1 VDLELPGAGRR
12 ALRRLAAGGVALLVA
27 AGCTAPGPDQPA
39 APSPDPSPAPGAS
52 AAATTGPPPAAA
64 GPRYLQG
71 QPLTGPTRLWL
82 LVASDPPRLVD
93 VDRGTSRPV
102 DGLPT
107 GDVPFSVAAAGEDAI
122 IAADRQVFVLERWSP
137 RARPVGAGD
146 AMPSLDGRGIWLLER
161 GRRCT
166 LRQIGLDSLARRPPR
181 RVPCTIGLLADT
193 PLGLLVWTEPSA
205 AGEQGALVDLGSGR
219 VVARYPE
226 VHGVVGSQV
235 LWGGPERHAGP
246 FTLTD
251 RRVGTS
257 RPVPRPTPYGAAG
270 SGLPSPDGRL
280 LAVEFADLSWS
291 RVKGQV
297 SDIWLLDLRTRRW
310 RRLPGMPL
318 ITAVKFMSMAW
329 TADGRLLLAGD
340 FDRFG
345 KALAI
350 WRPGQDHLAVKR
362 LPLPDPAGSDS
373 FVPWPAPA

>member
-1 VDLELPGAGRR
+1 MAG
-12 ALRRLAAGGVALLVA
+12 
-27 AGCTAPGPDQPA
+27 
-39 APSPDPSPAPGAS
+39 
-52 AAATTGPPPAAA
+52 
-64 GPRYLQG
+64 
-71 QPLTGPTRLWL
+71 
-82 LVASDPPRLVD
+82 DPPRLVD

-107 GDVPFSVAAAGEDAI
+107 GEVPFSVAAVGTDAI
-122 IAADRQVFVLERWSP
+122 VTADRQVFVLERWSP

-146 AMPSLDGRGIWLLER
+146 AMPSFDGRGIWLLER

-166 LRQIGLDSLARRPPR
+166 LRQIGLDSLARRPSR
-181 RVPCTIGLLADT
+181 RVPCAIGLLDETSA
-193 PLGLLVWTEPSA
+193 GLLAWAEPSA
-205 AGEQGALVDLGSGR
+205 AGEQRILLDPGSGR

-251 RRVGTS
+251 RRTGTS
-257 RPVPRPTPYGAAG
+257 RPVPRPTPYGWAG
-270 SGLPSPDGRL
+270 SGLPSPDERL
-280 LAVEFADLSWS
+280 LAVEFADVSWS

-297 SDIWLLDLRTRRW
+297 SDIWLLEVRTRRW
-310 RRLPGMPL
+310 WRLPGMPL

-340 FDRFG
+340 FERFG
-345 KALAI
+345 KALAV
-350 WRPGQDHLAVKR
+350 WSPGQDHLGVKR